1 MDKYEYIVNLAE
13 KTAKR
18 VSQNRESWMKF
29 LTSAARI
36 YKYPF
41 KEQLLIY
48 AQNPDATACASIEIW
63 NKRMNCW
70 VNKGSSGIA
79 LPDDTATYG
88 HKLKYVFDVSNVHAV
103 KPNGRYPKAWKLR
116 EEHKSDVLHR
126 LEQIYGSTDS
136 TKPFEERIIEIS
148 DQLAADAYTE
158 LQIDYPDLQDR
169 IGFDKLSEQDFA
181 LCLKKLISESVSF
194 TILSACE
201 IEISDH
207 EFSFDYINQFVS
219 IKTLSVL
226 GTKINDSA
234 RGVLAE
240 IGKTVRIYD
249 KLREKEQEKEISKK
263 ELANAP
269 QPRYNALKRESL
281 QEGNSKDKD
290 NIEGGKQ
297 NGPGIRTDG
306 RLSDSETESK
316 SGTGG
321 NGNEIRTSEG
331 QISEGEIRW
340 GENSN
345 VSGRNAESTSS
356 RDSGTGK
363 REDGSP
369 DIPDG
374 GERRSKRTAQSTGS
388 DALGEEDEQHPEP
401 GGGSRTERTDLQ
413 PTNFVK
419 PEESYT
425 QLSLFPSAEEQ
436 RGSITAAEASKKYTM
451 PAAFY
456 LPETDLEVIIRSGG
470 GQKDSRKRIYAKY
483 TEGKSTDEIIA
494 FLKKEYSQVGKGFE
508 LHGHPISVWFDENG
522 MTAGY
527 GMQAAESVVTTLSWD
542 QIEKYIH
549 AMITYGL
556 YMDANEAAL
565 VDKTEMERVSYQIGY
580 FLRDWIDDVPEELN
594 SIEKIE
600 TLLSTHEGREQLE
613 SFLEDV
619 DARIS
624 YGELKPKTVK
634 SPGYLLSEIAD
645 LDRERI
651 HFPLHDTVDVRQ
663 EDFITQDEIDY
674 ALCIG
679 SGFADGKF
687 RIYEYFMDLHNQ
699 KENADF
705 LKKEYGIGGQSG
717 ALPGNSSSNSEH
729 DAKGILLEKGSLLN
743 PYTKVLLNWNVVE
756 ERICELIYADKYFS
770 PQEKEEYKNYK
781 KEQEKKAKEAEITR
795 LNNGIRLE
803 CKQEIEK
810 QIAEKYNGFSVPQNT
825 VSEIVEKYGID
836 CVQFVLANTIVQAWK
851 EGRFSLR
858 NKEWASSI
866 LTEGEWSNT
875 LILNTHPTILDG
887 FTNQVRNLQHEKLQH
902 EKEQVVQEQ
911 LTLDGHLCIL
921 IDQWESGNVKYLIGN
936 CVDDPDFYYVQCK
949 NRVFEFDH
957 KPDKVEVEDYYIDI
971 LAEED
976 IDRHEAEVGAKL
988 DGEELQR
995 LSWQVVHE
1003 ADDAFGNPTKW
1014 SARLFS
1020 DVFLWINKGNAV
1032 YSIYDAEGYP
1042 PLETFESL
1050 EDAMA
1055 WADEL
1060 AADGRDIENSIPDE
1074 TTPDTEEKQEESKA
1088 APDKS
1093 AASNF
1098 QISDDHLGEGSPK
1111 EKFRRNLAAIVLLNR
1126 IESENRYATAEEQQ
1140 VLSQYIGW
1148 GGLADA
1154 FDESKPNW
1162 SEEYQQLKAALSP
1175 DEYRMARESTLNA
1188 HYTSPVIIR
1197 QIYSALERMGFSKGN
1212 VLEPAMG
1219 VGNFLGM
1226 MPDSMKESNL
1236 YGVELDSISG
1246 RIAKQLYPHANIQ
1259 ICGFEKT
1266 TYPDNFFDLAIGNVP
1281 FGQYKVVDKK
1291 YDRNKF
1297 LIHDYFFAK
1306 TLDKVRPGGIVAF
1319 ITSKGTLDKSNPE
1332 VRKYLAQRAELLGA
1346 VRLPNKAFKSNAGT
1360 EVTSD
1365 ILFLKKRDHMI
1376 VSDPDSNIT
1385 STWNI
1390 AGKNAET
1397 SRSFANTT
1405 FGTTRVTAYKL
1416 LEDTLNLKD
1425 IKIYDTFDERRVL
1438 NKEETTIAS
1447 QKQENIKEAFKDWI
1461 FRDPERRQKIVETYN
1476 ELFNS
1481 VRPREYEGSHLTFPG
1496 MTPDIELKPHQK
1508 NAIAHIL
1515 YGNNTL
1521 LAQCVG
1527 AGKTFEM
1534 IAAAME
1540 SKRLGLCQKS
1550 LFVVPNHLVEQWAS
1564 DFLRLYP
1571 GANILAARKKDFEP
1585 ANRQKFCSRIATG
1598 DYDAVIIGHSQFEKI
1613 PLSDERQKN
1622 TIIQQIDEIEKGLR
1636 EIKAENDERFTI
1648 KQMEKTKK
1656 SLETR
1661 LAKLYDQTRKDQV
1674 VNFEE
1679 LGIDRLFVDESHNY
1693 KNLFLYTKMRN
1704 VAGIP
1709 QTEAQKS
1716 SDMFAKCQYMD
1727 ELTGGKGITFA
1738 TGTPISNSMT
1748 ELYTNMRYLQYGTLK
1763 RLGMTQ
1769 FDSWAASFGETQTA
1783 IELAPEGVGYR
1794 TKRRFSRFF
1803 NLPELISVFKEAADI
1818 KTADMLN
1825 LPVPEA
1831 QYENVVLKPSEYQ
1844 KEMVASLAN
1853 RAEAVRNQL
1862 VSPYQDNMLRITN
1875 DGRKLAL
1882 DQRLINEML
1891 PANENSKV
1899 AVCAEKS
1906 YHIWEETTSERSTQL
1921 IFCDLST
1928 PRKNRD
1934 ESFSVYDELKSLL
1947 MKKGVPEDEIAFIHD
1962 ANTDQKKAELFAKVR
1977 SGQVRFLIGSTSK
1990 MGAGTNVQ
1998 DRLIALHHLDVPWRP
2013 SDVGRILRTFKIKK
2027 NVEVTDNGKIII

>member
-103 KPNGRYPKAWKLR
+103 EPNGRYPKAWKLR
-116 EEHKSDVLHR
+116 EEHKSDVLHK

-194 TILSACE
+194 TILSACG

-306 RLSDSETESK
+306 RLSDSEAESK

-345 VSGRNAESTSS
+345 VSGRNVESTSS

-436 RGSITAAEASKKYTM
+436 RGSIT
-451 PAAFY
+451 
-456 LPETDLEVIIRSGG
+456 
-470 GQKDSRKRIYAKY
+470 
-483 TEGKSTDEIIA
+483 
-494 FLKKEYSQVGKGFE
+494 
-508 LHGHPISVWFDENG
+508 
-522 MTAGY
+522 
-527 GMQAAESVVTTLSWD
+527 AAESVVTTLSWD

-887 FTNQVRNLQHEKLQH
+887 FTNQVRNLQHEK
-902 EKEQVVQEQ
+902 EQVVQEQ

-1074 TTPDTEEKQEESKA
+1074 TTPDTEEKQEIGPDPVENIIRLDNVLKTM
-1088 APDKS
+1088 PDKLAEAKDRLETLTNQLES
-1093 AASNF
+1093 AK
-1098 QISDDHLGEGSPK
+1098 I
-1111 EKFRRNLAAIVLLNR
+1111 
-1126 IESENRYATAEEQQ
+1126 
-1140 VLSQYIGW
+1140 
-1148 GGLADA
+1148 
-1154 FDESKPNW
+1154 
-1162 SEEYQQLKAALSP
+1162 
-1175 DEYRMARESTLNA
+1175 
-1188 HYTSPVIIR
+1188 
-1197 QIYSALERMGFSKGN
+1197 
-1212 VLEPAMG
+1212 
-1219 VGNFLGM
+1219 
-1226 MPDSMKESNL
+1226 
-1236 YGVELDSISG
+1236 
-1246 RIAKQLYPHANIQ
+1246 
-1259 ICGFEKT
+1259 
-1266 TYPDNFFDLAIGNVP
+1266 
-1281 FGQYKVVDKK
+1281 
-1291 YDRNKF
+1291 
-1297 LIHDYFFAK
+1297 
-1306 TLDKVRPGGIVAF
+1306 
-1319 ITSKGTLDKSNPE
+1319 
-1332 VRKYLAQRAELLGA
+1332 
-1346 VRLPNKAFKSNAGT
+1346 
-1360 EVTSD
+1360 EVTKP
-1365 ILFLKKRDHMI
+1365 F
-1376 VSDPDSNIT
+1376 
-1385 STWNI
+1385 
-1390 AGKNAET
+1390 
-1397 SRSFANTT
+1397 
-1405 FGTTRVTAYKL
+1405 
-1416 LEDTLNLKD
+1416 
-1425 IKIYDTFDERRVL
+1425 
-1438 NKEETTIAS
+1438 
-1447 QKQENIKEAFKDWI
+1447 QQE
-1461 FRDPERRQKIVETYN
+1461 
-1476 ELFNS
+1476 
-1481 VRPREYEGSHLTFPG
+1481 
-1496 MTPDIELKPHQK
+1496 
-1508 NAIAHIL
+1508 
-1515 YGNNTL
+1515 
-1521 LAQCVG
+1521 
-1527 AGKTFEM
+1527 
-1534 IAAAME
+1534 
-1540 SKRLGLCQKS
+1540 
-1550 LFVVPNHLVEQWAS
+1550 
-1564 DFLRLYP
+1564 
-1571 GANILAARKKDFEP
+1571 
-1585 ANRQKFCSRIATG
+1585 
-1598 DYDAVIIGHSQFEKI
+1598 
-1613 PLSDERQKN
+1613 
-1622 TIIQQIDEIEKGLR
+1622 
-1636 EIKAENDERFTI
+1636 
-1648 KQMEKTKK
+1648 
-1656 SLETR
+1656 
-1661 LAKLYDQTRKDQV
+1661 
-1674 VNFEE
+1674 EE
-1679 LGIDRLFVDESHNY
+1679 LAE
-1693 KNLFLYTKMRN
+1693 K
-1704 VAGIP
+1704 
-1709 QTEAQKS
+1709 
-1716 SDMFAKCQYMD
+1716 
-1727 ELTGGKGITFA
+1727 
-1738 TGTPISNSMT
+1738 
-1748 ELYTNMRYLQYGTLK
+1748 LK
-1763 RLGMTQ
+1763 RL
-1769 FDSWAASFGETQTA
+1769 
-1783 IELAPEGVGYR
+1783 
-1794 TKRRFSRFF
+1794 
-1803 NLPELISVFKEAADI
+1803 
-1818 KTADMLN
+1818 
-1825 LPVPEA
+1825 
-1831 QYENVVLKPSEYQ
+1831 
-1844 KEMVASLAN
+1844 
-1853 RAEAVRNQL
+1853 
-1862 VSPYQDNMLRITN
+1862 
-1875 DGRKLAL
+1875 
-1882 DQRLINEML
+1882 
-1891 PANENSKV
+1891 
-1899 AVCAEKS
+1899 
-1906 YHIWEETTSERSTQL
+1906 
-1921 IFCDLST
+1921 
-1928 PRKNRD
+1928 
-1934 ESFSVYDELKSLL
+1934 
-1947 MKKGVPEDEIAFIHD
+1947 
-1962 ANTDQKKAELFAKVR
+1962 AELNALLNMDEKGTDALILEDNEQPAIVNSDMAVTPITSVKTKPMLKKKV
-1977 SGQVRFLIGSTSK
+1977 
-1990 MGAGTNVQ
+1990 
-1998 DRLIALHHLDVPWRP
+1998 
-2013 SDVGRILRTFKIKK
+2013 VGLCL
-2027 NVEVTDNGKIII
+2027 

>member
-1 MDKYEYIVNLAE
+1 MGEVFQTPHY
-13 KTAKR
+13 
-18 VSQNRESWMKF
+18 
-29 LTSAARI
+29 
-36 YKYPF
+36 
-41 KEQLLIY
+41 LLD
-48 AQNPDATACASIEIW
+48 P
-63 NKRMNCW
+63 
-70 VNKGSSGIA
+70 G
-79 LPDDTATYG
+79 
-88 HKLKYVFDVSNVHAV
+88 AV
-103 KPNGRYPKAWKLR
+103 K
-116 EEHKSDVLHR
+116 
-126 LEQIYGSTDS
+126 T
-136 TKPFEERIIEIS
+136 
-148 DQLAADAYTE
+148 
-158 LQIDYPDLQDR
+158 
-169 IGFDKLSEQDFA
+169 
-181 LCLKKLISESVSF
+181 SF
-194 TILSACE
+194 
-201 IEISDH
+201 
-207 EFSFDYINQFVS
+207 
-219 IKTLSVL
+219 
-226 GTKINDSA
+226 
-234 RGVLAE
+234 
-240 IGKTVRIYD
+240 
-249 KLREKEQEKEISKK
+249 
-263 ELANAP
+263 
-269 QPRYNALKRESL
+269 
-281 QEGNSKDKD
+281 
-290 NIEGGKQ
+290 
-297 NGPGIRTDG
+297 
-306 RLSDSETESK
+306 
-316 SGTGG
+316 
-321 NGNEIRTSEG
+321 
-331 QISEGEIRW
+331 
-340 GENSN
+340 
-345 VSGRNAESTSS
+345 
-356 RDSGTGK
+356 
-363 REDGSP
+363 
-369 DIPDG
+369 
-374 GERRSKRTAQSTGS
+374 
-388 DALGEEDEQHPEP
+388 
-401 GGGSRTERTDLQ
+401 
-413 PTNFVK
+413 
-419 PEESYT
+419 
-425 QLSLFPSAEEQ
+425 
-436 RGSITAAEASKKYTM
+436 
-451 PAAFY
+451 
-456 LPETDLEVIIRSGG
+456 
-470 GQKDSRKRIYAKY
+470 
-483 TEGKSTDEIIA
+483 
-494 FLKKEYSQVGKGFE
+494 
-508 LHGHPISVWFDENG
+508 
-522 MTAGY
+522 
-527 GMQAAESVVTTLSWD
+527 
-542 QIEKYIH
+542 
-549 AMITYGL
+549 
-556 YMDANEAAL
+556 
-565 VDKTEMERVSYQIGY
+565 
-580 FLRDWIDDVPEELN
+580 
-594 SIEKIE
+594 
-600 TLLSTHEGREQLE
+600 
-613 SFLEDV
+613 
-619 DARIS
+619 
-624 YGELKPKTVK
+624 
-634 SPGYLLSEIAD
+634 
-645 LDRERI
+645 
-651 HFPLHDTVDVRQ
+651 
-663 EDFITQDEIDY
+663 
-674 ALCIG
+674 
-679 SGFADGKF
+679 
-687 RIYEYFMDLHNQ
+687 
-699 KENADF
+699 
-705 LKKEYGIGGQSG
+705 
-717 ALPGNSSSNSEH
+717 
-729 DAKGILLEKGSLLN
+729 
-743 PYTKVLLNWNVVE
+743 
-756 ERICELIYADKYFS
+756 
-770 PQEKEEYKNYK
+770 
-781 KEQEKKAKEAEITR
+781 
-795 LNNGIRLE
+795 
-803 CKQEIEK
+803 
-810 QIAEKYNGFSVPQNT
+810 
-825 VSEIVEKYGID
+825 
-836 CVQFVLANTIVQAWK
+836 
-851 EGRFSLR
+851 
-858 NKEWASSI
+858 
-866 LTEGEWSNT
+866 
-875 LILNTHPTILDG
+875 
-887 FTNQVRNLQHEKLQH
+887 
-902 EKEQVVQEQ
+902 
-911 LTLDGHLCIL
+911 
-921 IDQWESGNVKYLIGN
+921 
-936 CVDDPDFYYVQCK
+936 
-949 NRVFEFDH
+949 
-957 KPDKVEVEDYYIDI
+957 
-971 LAEED
+971 
-976 IDRHEAEVGAKL
+976 
-988 DGEELQR
+988 
-995 LSWQVVHE
+995 
-1003 ADDAFGNPTKW
+1003 
-1014 SARLFS
+1014 
-1020 DVFLWINKGNAV
+1020 
-1032 YSIYDAEGYP
+1032 
-1042 PLETFESL
+1042 
-1050 EDAMA
+1050 
-1055 WADEL
+1055 
-1060 AADGRDIENSIPDE
+1060 
-1074 TTPDTEEKQEESKA
+1074 
-1088 APDKS
+1088 
-1093 AASNF
+1093 
-1098 QISDDHLGEGSPK
+1098 
-1111 EKFRRNLAAIVLLNR
+1111 
-1126 IESENRYATAEEQQ
+1126 
-1140 VLSQYIGW
+1140 
-1148 GGLADA
+1148 
-1154 FDESKPNW
+1154 
-1162 SEEYQQLKAALSP
+1162 
-1175 DEYRMARESTLNA
+1175 
-1188 HYTSPVIIR
+1188 
-1197 QIYSALERMGFSKGN
+1197 
-1212 VLEPAMG
+1212 
-1219 VGNFLGM
+1219 
-1226 MPDSMKESNL
+1226 
-1236 YGVELDSISG
+1236 
-1246 RIAKQLYPHANIQ
+1246 
-1259 ICGFEKT
+1259 
-1266 TYPDNFFDLAIGNVP
+1266 
-1281 FGQYKVVDKK
+1281 
-1291 YDRNKF
+1291 
-1297 LIHDYFFAK
+1297 
-1306 TLDKVRPGGIVAF
+1306 
-1319 ITSKGTLDKSNPE
+1319 
-1332 VRKYLAQRAELLGA
+1332 
-1346 VRLPNKAFKSNAGT
+1346 
-1360 EVTSD
+1360 
-1365 ILFLKKRDHMI
+1365 
-1376 VSDPDSNIT
+1376 SNIT

-1891 PANENSKV
+1891 PADENSKV

-2013 SDVGRILRTFKIKK
+2013 FDIEQQEGRILRQGNRNRKVKIFRYVTEGTFDAYSWQLIENKQKFISQIMTSKSPVRSCEDVDESALSYAEVKALATGNPYIKEKMDLDIQVSRLRLLKANYTSQKYRMEDNIIKYYPQQIVMVKEIIEKLEQDIATYNQNVAAFKDKFHMQIGSGVYDTRKDAGNAIIKLCQTDADETAKIGTYLGFSMNIKFDSFNRK
-2027 NVEVTDNGKIII
+2027 FVLRLKGTMNHPVEIGSDPVGNIIRLDNVLKTMPDKLAEAKDRLETLTNQLESAKIEVTKPFQQEEELAEKLKRLAELNALLNMDEKGTDALILEDDEQPAIVNSDMAVTPITSVKTKPMLKKKVVGLCL